1 MKRTDKK
8 MQRRVLISAVS
19 VLLIL
24 AGAFLIFYGFRLK
37 WKENK
42 VQKDLKNLYYAQL
55 SYGDED
61 LPPGHGNGQNGGV
74 NPGRPKPPLPL
85 PEEPILPGDEE
96 DPELQFD
103 FSKLKPIAL
112 LSIPKI
118 KLEVVVVEGTKS
130 SDLLYAVG
138 HFTGTALPGEKGNV
152 AIAGHRTFV
161 SGQFFKRLDELEPG
175 DTIEM
180 EYNGNHHVY
189 RVTETW
195 VVLPDETWVIGET
208 KESVITLVTC
218 TPPRSTSHR
227 LIIRGVLDEN
237 P

>member
-8 MQRRVLISAVS
+8 VQRRVLMSAVA

-55 SYGDED
+55 SYGDEEP
-61 LPPGHGNGQNGGV
+61 PPGHENGQNGGV

-161 SGQFFKRLDELEPG
+161 SGQFFKRLDELGPG

-180 EYNGNHHVY
+180 EYNGNHYVY
-189 RVTETW
+189 RITETW

>member
-1 MKRTDKK
+1 M
-8 MQRRVLISAVS
+8 SAVA

-37 WKENK
+37 LKENK
-42 VQKDLKNLYYAQL
+42 VQKDLKNLYYALL
-55 SYGDED
+55 SYGDEEP
-61 LPPGHGNGQNGGV
+61 PPGHENGQNSGV

-161 SGQFFKRLDELEPG
+161 SGQFFKRLDELGPG

-180 EYNGNHHVY
+180 EYNGNHYVY
-189 RVTETW
+189 RITETW